1 MMPSHTVCAACWTSW
16 LSQTDTIFV
25 CEGGRGGAGGRLG
38 PWREHLIVQGGKTGL
53 NRELRVLDLQIIT
66 NR

>member
-25 CEGGRGGAGGRLG
+25 CEGGGGGGGRPG
-38 PWREHLIVQGGKTGL
+38 PWREHLIVQGGKMGL
-53 NRELRVLDLQIIT
+53 NREL
-66 NR
+66 